1 VKIPSCVDLL
11 AYVVFALRQTFSHH
25 IHHISHS
32 STRLNNSLLLSTVNH
47 HPYLSSTMSHNNKK
61 CTHTQMATS
70 HDNPQDHSGSNQ
82 ERNMPAHDHSDQ
94 AQSTDTHQPAALAT
108 PIDSDLAGHS
118 HVASSAPGSAPGTLP
133 SRGPEFAQGA
143 VRAEEST
150 MDVVQ
155 AVNEEGEA
163 DEDMG
168 DDVTTGADQ
177 DETAAVD
184 EESREGEEDAGDASA
199 SDIRESGSSAGE
211 EENGDED
218 AEDQEVDEDEEMG
231 EEDEEDDDEEEEEE
245 EEVDPNDV
253 STYLPAFPAPNHAA
267 AASDRSS

>member
-1 VKIPSCVDLL
+1 
-11 AYVVFALRQTFSHH
+11 
-25 IHHISHS
+25 
-32 STRLNNSLLLSTVNH
+32 
-47 HPYLSSTMSHNNKK
+47 
-61 CTHTQMATS
+61 
-70 HDNPQDHSGSNQ
+70 
-82 ERNMPAHDHSDQ
+82 MPAHDHSDQ
-94 AQSTDTHQPAALAT
+94 AQSTDTHQPAAFAT
-108 PIDSDLAGHS
+108 PINSDLAGHS

-143 VRAEEST
+143 VRAEGST
-150 MDVVQ
+150 MDVAQ

-168 DDVTTGADQ
+168 DDDMTGAGQ
-177 DETAAVD
+177 DEATTAA
-184 EESREGEEDAGDASA
+184 EESGEGEDDAGDASA

-218 AEDQEVDEDEEMG
+218 AEDQEVDEDEEMS

-253 STYLPAFPAPNHAA
+253 STYLPAFPAPDEAA
-267 AASDRSS
+267 TATGRSSETPY